1 MKKVSISGSPRVNVG
16 KKDAKTNRNN
26 GLIPAVLY
34 GGKEQF
40 TLTVDEKAMLKLLS
54 SPEVFTLGLNLGNKE
69 YNCIIKEAQF
79 HPVTD
84 KIIHVDF
91 LEIFENKPVILDIP
105 VKLTGTSPGVLMGGK
120 LQIKQRKLKAKGIYT
135 KLPDDI
141 TLDISGLEIGDSI
154 KIGNIKHEHVELL
167 DNPSSVVVSVK
178 LTRAGV
184 SAAQEE
190 EEAAAA
196 AAPAAEQKETKE

>member
-16 KKDAKTNRNN
+16 KKDAKANRNK

-40 TLTVDEKAMLKLLS
+40 TLTVEEKAIVKLLS
-54 SPEVFTLGLNLGNKE
+54 SPEVYTLGLNFNNKE
-69 YNCIIKEAQF
+69 YNCIIKETQF

-84 KIIHVDF
+84 KVIHVDF
-91 LEIFENKPVILDIP
+91 LEIFENKPVILEIP

-120 LQIKQRKLKAKGIYT
+120 LQLKQRKLKVKGIYT
-135 KLPDDI
+135 KLPDYI
-141 TLDISGLEIGDSI
+141 TLDISSLEIGDSI
-154 KIGNIKHEHVELL
+154 KIGNIKHEHLELL
-167 DNPSSVVVSVK
+167 DNPSSVVVAVK

-190 EEAAAA
+190 EAA